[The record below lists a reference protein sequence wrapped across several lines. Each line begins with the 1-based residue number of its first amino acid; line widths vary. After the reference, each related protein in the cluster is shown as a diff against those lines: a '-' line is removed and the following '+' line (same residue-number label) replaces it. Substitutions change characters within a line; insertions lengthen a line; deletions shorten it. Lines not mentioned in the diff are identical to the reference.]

1 MEDLLDMK
9 VPENI
14 VHLIEKYQSGT
25 ASAEDIQQLNDWYHS
40 FNEQEVEVIS
50 DKSEDELTAGIHK
63 RLLEYIQPAPVRTIS
78 QSRRRWYY
86 AAAAMLLL
94 FIAAGIYRLLE
105 GNAANTTMVEQPVPV
120 KVPVTDIAPG
130 GDKAVLQLA
139 DGSSI
144 ILDSAS
150 NGLLTSQGNIKVEKQ
165 SNGLLVYK
173 INGKQISE
181 TDEAFYNTITT
192 PRGGQYQVTLSD
204 GTRVWLN
211 AASSIRFPV
220 LFTGTER
227 KVMITGE
234 AYFEV
239 AKNATKPF
247 KVKTVSSE
255 IEVLGTHFNI
265 NAYEDEPAVKTTLL
279 EGLVKVSVPDVAG
292 KPSTRFLKP
301 GQQSG
306 VSKSGGIS
314 ILNNADL
321 EEAVAWKNGR
331 FQFRSADL
339 KSVLRQ
345 ISRWYDVDVEYKGNV
360 NLHFTGQLV
369 RDDYVSKVFEKLALT
384 GVVHFKI
391 EGRKIIVSP

>member
-1 MEDLLDMK
+1 MK

-14 VHLIEKYQSGT
+14 VRLIEKYQSGT
-25 ASAEDIQQLNDWYHS
+25 ATKEELQELNGWYHS
-40 FNEQEVEVIS
+40 FAEDEVEVIS
-50 DKSEDELTAGIHK
+50 DKSETALTEGIHQ
-63 RLLEYIQPAPVRTIS
+63 RLLKLIRQTSLPVIGN
-78 QSRRRWYY
+78 RRKRWHY
-86 AAAAMLLL
+86 AAAAVLLL
-94 FIAAGIYRLLE
+94 GIAGAIYQLLDDSTSPPGI
-105 GNAANTTMVEQPVPV
+105 AVQPAPSVLPV
-120 KVPVTDIAPG
+120 NDIAPG

-139 DGSSI
+139 DGSTI

-150 NGLLTSQGNIKVEKQ
+150 NGLLTSQGSIKVEKQ
-165 SNGLLVYK
+165 SNGLLVYT

-181 TDEAFYNTITT
+181 SDEAFYNTITT

-220 LFTGTER
+220 LFTGTDR

-239 AKNATKPF
+239 AKNATRPF
-247 KVKTVSSE
+247 KVKTGRSE
-255 IEVLGTHFNI
+255 IEVLGTHFNV
-265 NAYEDEPAVKTTLL
+265 NAYDDEPAVRTTLL
-279 EGLVKVSVPDVAG
+279 EGLVKVSVADAAG
-292 KPSTRFLKP
+292 KPTARFLKP

-306 VSKSGGIS
+306 ITGNGEIS
-314 ILNNADL
+314 VLNNADL

-339 KSVLRQ
+339 KTVLRQ

-360 NLHFTGQLV
+360 NLHFTGQLI
-369 RDDYVSKVFEKLALT
+369 RDDYVSRVFEKLALT
-384 GVVHFKI
+384 GVVHFRI
-391 EGRKIIVSP
+391 EGKKIIVSP